1 MEDNTYTFRLG
12 GATITLRERT
22 WGRHTTS
29 REYFAAPRL
38 YVDVD
43 DSLIDNLANRTR
55 RPYNDYKTI
64 IWGSMLDQ
72 VFDLGKL
79 QWSQY
84 AGCSC
89 PCSPGFILPKQDVN
103 IGGKTWSRFD
113 AWVEFKDIGHVDER
127 KAPRL
132 VLA

>member
-1 MEDNTYTFRLG
+1 MDTYTFRLG
-12 GATITLRERT
+12 GAKVSLRERQ
-22 WGRHTTS
+22 WGRHTKS
-29 REYFAAPRL
+29 SEFNAAPRL
-38 YVDVD
+38 YVDVED
-43 DSLIDNLANRTR
+43 ETILDNLANRKR
-55 RPYNDYKTI
+55 RPYNIYKTA
-64 IWGSMLDQ
+64 IWSSQLGQ

-89 PCSPGFILPKQDVN
+89 PCSPGFILPKQQVN

-113 AWVEFKDIGHVDER
+113 AWVEFKDLSHIDER